1 MKKKLII
8 PAIALSLVLGLG
20 YLGFSK
26 SQVYAQED
34 TFPPMLQRLTER
46 FNLNEEEVSNFME
59 ETREEHRAD
68 RKNQI
73 TEKLNEAVSNGIL
86 TEDQKNELLSII
98 ETDSG
103 ERQQHRD
110 EVQAWAEE
118 NGVNLADLDLGFHGF
133 GGFGRGM
140 GPKEGDKG
148 RYGFDGEC
156 PCVNQ

>member
-73 TEKLNEAVSNGIL
+73 TEKLNEAVS
-86 TEDQKNELLSII
+86 DRKS
-98 ETDSG
+98 
-103 ERQQHRD
+103 
-110 EVQAWAEE
+110 V
-118 NGVNLADLDLGFHGF
+118 V
-133 GGFGRGM
+133 
-140 GPKEGDKG
+140 
-148 RYGFDGEC
+148 
-156 PCVNQ
+156 